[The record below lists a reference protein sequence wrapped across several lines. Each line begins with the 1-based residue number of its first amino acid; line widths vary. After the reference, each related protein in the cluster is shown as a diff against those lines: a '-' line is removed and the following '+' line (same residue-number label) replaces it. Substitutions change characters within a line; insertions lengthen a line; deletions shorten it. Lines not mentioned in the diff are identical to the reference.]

1 MRRSE
6 GSRRRKMRKTVL
18 FFFATLLISFA
29 TSQSYLFAQQAT
41 SQPLAK
47 LTIRVVDLRNHKGQL
62 IFGVFDSEKGFP
74 SSEHDARNWQVRT
87 IDADTVEFT
96 CELPPGK
103 YGASVLHDEN
113 KNNKMDTN
121 AVGIPS
127 EGYAVTN
134 DPKPRFRAAKFSES
148 QFDLPPEG
156 KTLTMS
162 MQYF

>member
-1 MRRSE
+1 
-6 GSRRRKMRKTVL
+6 MRKVIL
-18 FFFATLLISFA
+18 VFFATLLIFFA
-29 TSQSYLFAQQAT
+29 PSRQRLFAQPAT

-47 LTIRVVDLRNHKGQL
+47 LTIKVVDLRNHKGQL

-74 SSEHDARNWQVRT
+74 SSEKNAKNWQVHAV
-87 IDADTVEFT
+87 DADTVEFT

-103 YGASVLHDEN
+103 YGASALHDEN

-134 DPKPRFRAAKFSES
+134 NPKPKFRAAKFSEAL
-148 QFDLPPEG
+148 FDLPPEG
-156 KTLTMS
+156 KTLTIS